1 MSTLNTLVLVLNI
14 GTVKIELLPEVAPLH
29 VKQIQ
34 QLVEQKAYDG
44 ITFHRVINGFMAQTG
59 DIENGHY
66 QQFNKHLVGT
76 GGSKLPNIPAE
87 FNAVSHQKG
96 TVSMARSANPDSA
109 NSQFFICFG
118 DASFL
123 DGQYSAFGRVI
134 EGMDI
139 IDNIKKGHPQSGS
152 VDSPDYIESAY
163 LE

>member
-1 MSTLNTLVLVLNI
+1 MNSLTTLVLVLNI

-29 VKQIQ
+29 VAQIQ
-34 QLVEQKAYDG
+34 KLVENKSYDG
-44 ITFHRVINGFMAQTG
+44 IVFHRVIDGFMAQTG
-59 DIENGHY
+59 DVSNGHY
-66 QQFNKHLVGT
+66 QTLNKQLVGT
-76 GGSKLPNIPAE
+76 GGSTLPNIPAE

-96 TVSMARSANPDSA
+96 TVSMARSASPDSA

-139 IDNIKKGHPQSGS
+139 VDNIAKGHPQSGA
-152 VDSPDYIESAY
+152 VDEPDYIESAH